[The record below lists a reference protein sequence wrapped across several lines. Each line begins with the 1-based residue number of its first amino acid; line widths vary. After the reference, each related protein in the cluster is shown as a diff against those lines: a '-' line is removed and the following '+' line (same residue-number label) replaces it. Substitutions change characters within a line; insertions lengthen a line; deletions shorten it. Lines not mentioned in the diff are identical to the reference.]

1 MRGRGWT
8 LLISNFRNPAGFLK
22 FEYVNM
28 YFLELGSDVDVTA
41 RQIPKSKEGLM
52 RSTVF
57 TLILSKI
64 ISIHHNIISTPQYP
78 EFHLILVC

>member
-28 YFLELGSDVDVTA
+28 VVYFLELGSDVDVTA
-41 RQIPKSKEGLM
+41 RQIPKSKEGELM
-52 RSTVF
+52 RPTVF
-57 TLILSKI
+57 TFILSKK
-64 ISIHHNIISTPQYP
+64 
-78 EFHLILVC
+78 

>member
-28 YFLELGSDVDVTA
+28 VVYFLELGSDVHVTA
-41 RQIPKSKEGLM
+41 RQIPKSKGG
-52 RSTVF
+52 R
-57 TLILSKI
+57 
-64 ISIHHNIISTPQYP
+64 
-78 EFHLILVC
+78 